1 MFQKLKGIII
11 FAVIITIVILVYVFY
26 FRGAPADEGSL
37 TSSGAAPDAMS
48 QTGEAPDPALGEEFL
63 VLLLNIQ
70 NIKLD
75 GTIFEDQAFKSLQDS
90 SIVLVQDVPE
100 GRPNPFAPIG
110 TENQSAGMTPP
121 ATPQ

>member
-26 FRGAPADEGSL
+26 FKGDAVDEGAL
-37 TSSGAAPDAMS
+37 TSSGAAPDAVS

-75 GTIFEDQAFKSLQDS
+75 GAIFEDPAFKSLQDS
-90 SIVLVQDVPE
+90 SIELVQDIPE

-110 TENQSAGMTPP
+110 SENQSAGAAAPV
-121 ATPQ
+121 TPQ